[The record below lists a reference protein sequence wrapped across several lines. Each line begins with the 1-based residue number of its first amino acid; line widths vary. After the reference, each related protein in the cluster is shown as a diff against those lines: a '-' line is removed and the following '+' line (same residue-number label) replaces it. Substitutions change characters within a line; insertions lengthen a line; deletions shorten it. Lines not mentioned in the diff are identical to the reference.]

1 MEFMDDEDECVL
13 FEVSIVER
21 MIKTMIFK
29 KPVNGLL
36 CRLLITKSIL
46 VNWALIGETTR
57 VRGALVFGHYL
68 I

>member
-21 MIKTMIFK
+21 MIIAMIFK
-29 KPVNGLL
+29 KLVNGLL
-36 CRLLITKSIL
+36 CRLLVTKSIL
-46 VNWALIGETTR
+46 VNWALIGETTY